1 MDKDDWTWPAAPS
14 TDAEFEAMMRSLD
27 GHLARLQKPCRNRS
41 LMAWLYISRI
51 PGVPKTAA
59 FTSLGGTALGSHP
72 LVERAQRWL
81 DEAYRHRP
89 NPFFGTLR
97 VAVDFNATIWAMDV
111 PIVFGSGVFYI
122 DRNWDGNTGTRAAYQ
137 NALGC
142 ICGLTTFA
150 AARLTDDDLGKL
162 EEAVKVGFPAVLML
176 AQLDDSPLLSMAQ
189 LDYAHSV
196 DALVSGMAWHKARWE
211 TAQAAEKLM
220 KGLLE
225 AQGKTFTK
233 GKEGHHLKVIG
244 DDFFNGL
251 GVRIPEPLLAQLDCK
266 SSIRY
271 GDGVATREEAMGA
284 HHAFHRLLNFLEAR
298 PNLVEVV
305 Q

>member
-1 MDKDDWTWPAAPS
+1 MDKDDWTWPAAPG

-27 GHLARLQKPCRNRS
+27 GHLARLQKPCRNRF

-59 FTSLGGTALGSHP
+59 FTALGAASHP

-81 DEAYRHRP
+81 DETYRHRP

-97 VAVDFNATIWAMDV
+97 VAVDLNATIWAMDV
-111 PIVFGSGVFYI
+111 PLVFGGGVFYI
-122 DRNWDGNTGTRAAYQ
+122 DRNWDGNTRTRAAHQ
-137 NALGC
+137 NAIGC
-142 ICGLTTFA
+142 IQGFTTFA
-150 AARLTDDDLGKL
+150 AARLTEDDLGKL
-162 EEAVKVGFPAVLML
+162 EEAVKVGFPAVMML
-176 AQLDDSPLLSMAQ
+176 AQLGNSALLSMAQ

-196 DALVSGMAWHKARWE
+196 DALVSGIAWHKARWE

-225 AQGKTFTK
+225 AQGKPFTNRGSK
-233 GKEGHHLKVIG
+233 GHHLQVIG
-244 DDFFNGL
+244 DEFFDGL
-251 GVRIPEPLLAQLDCK
+251 GVRIPKELLALLDCK
-266 SSIRY
+266 TDIRY
-271 GDGVATREEAMGA
+271 GDGVATRDEAMAA